1 MSELNTG
8 KGRRSRSFYVWVLVG
23 LLLTAGLVYYAL
35 SSPSDTPT
43 PMRGPRGMM
52 GASKVP
58 VQVATVKTGLIDQT
72 VNAIATVKPLQTVAV
87 RGEVDGVLERIHF
100 NDGQRV
106 KAGDL
111 LAEIDPRTYQVQ
123 LDQARGQLAQSQAQL
138 KGAQQELARHRVL
151 FQQNSIARQALETKE
166 TAVQQ
171 LQAQIKSNQA
181 EVARAQVQLDR
192 TRITAP
198 LDGRLGL
205 RKLDQGNLVSAGN
218 TDGIVVITQV
228 DPIGVEFSLPQNQL
242 SSLLE
247 AMKQSESPL
256 RVSLIDSKAQLLSD
270 KGRLQALDNQID
282 INTGT
287 LRVKAEFDNDD
298 ETLFANQF
306 VNARVFL
313 GQEQGLLIPSHAI
326 QRGSVGTY
334 VYTLDDED
342 KVHIQVVELGTAT
355 LESTLIKTGLKEGDR
370 VVVEGTDRL
379 REGSEVDVMQ
389 QDGQAKEKPA
399 PTDAGAQ
406 AEQDT
411 RSGEGRRPRPASE

>member
-100 NDGQRV
+100 KDGQRV
-106 KAGDL
+106 KAGDV

-247 AMKQSESPL
+247 AMKQSKSPL

>member
-1 MSELNTG
+1 MSELNAG
-8 KGRRSRSFYVWVLVG
+8 RGRRSRSFYVWVVVG
-23 LLLTAGLVYYAL
+23 LLVTAGLVYYAL
-35 SSPSDTPT
+35 SSSSDTAGPL
-43 PMRGPRGMM
+43 RGPRGMM
-52 GASKVP
+52 GATKVP
-58 VQVATVKTGLIDQT
+58 VHVSTVQQGLIDQT

-87 RGEVDGVLERIHF
+87 RGQVDGVLERIYF

-106 KAGDL
+106 KAGEL

-123 LDQARGQLAQSQAQL
+123 LDQARGQLAQNQAQL
-138 KGAQQELARHRVL
+138 KGAQQELQRHRIL
-151 FQQNSIARQALETKE
+151 FQQNSISRQSLETKE

-198 LDGRLGL
+198 LEGRLGL

-218 TDGIVVITQV
+218 TDGIVLITQI

-242 SSLLE
+242 SRLLE
-247 AMKQSESPL
+247 AMRQSESPL
-256 RVSLIDSKAQLLSD
+256 RVTLIDSKGHILSD

-287 LRVKAEFDNDD
+287 LKVKAEFENAD

-313 GQEQGLLIPSHAI
+313 GQDQGLLIPSHAV
-326 QRGSVGTY
+326 QRGAVGTY
-334 VYTLDDED
+334 VYTLDAED

-355 LESTLIKTGLKEGDR
+355 LEQTLVTSGLKEGDR

-379 REGSEVDVMQ
+379 REGSQVEVMN
-389 QDGQAKEKPA
+389 QDGQAVEKPVQA
-399 PTDAGAQ
+399 DAAGTAQ
-406 AEQDT
+406 NPRT
-411 RSGEGRRPRPASE
+411 GEGRRPRPASE

>member
-8 KGRRSRSFYVWVLVG
+8 RGRRSRSFYVWVVVG
-23 LLLTAGLVYYAL
+23 LLVAAGLVYYAL
-35 SSPSDTPT
+35 SSPSITST

-52 GASKVP
+52 GATKVP
-58 VQVATVKTGLIDQT
+58 VQVATVKEGLIDQT

-100 NDGQRV
+100 KDGQRV

-123 LDQARGQLAQSQAQL
+123 LDQARGQLAQNQAQL

-205 RKLDQGNLVSAGN
+205 RKLDQGNLVSAGS
-218 TDGIVVITQV
+218 TDGIVVITQT

-256 RVSLIDSKAQLLSD
+256 RVSLIDSKGQLLSD

-287 LRVKAEFDNDD
+287 LKVKAEFDNAD

-306 VNARVFL
+306 VNSRVFL
-313 GQEQGLLIPSHAI
+313 GQEQGLLIPSHAV

-334 VYTLDDED
+334 VYTLDAED

-355 LESTLIKTGLKEGDR
+355 LELTLIKTGLKEGDR

-379 REGSEVDVMQ
+379 REGSEVEVMQ

-399 PTDAGAQ
+399 PDDAADKP
-406 AEQDT
+406 EQGK
-411 RSGEGRRPRPASE
+411 RPGEGRRPRPASE

>member
-52 GASKVP
+52 GATKVP

-100 NDGQRV
+100 KDGQRV

-287 LRVKAEFDNDD
+287 LRVKAEFDNDN

-406 AEQDT
+406 PEQDT

>member
-8 KGRRSRSFYVWVLVG
+8 RGRRSRSFYVWVLVG
-23 LLLTAGLVYYAL
+23 LLVTAGLVYYAL
-35 SSPSDTPT
+35 SSPSSTPT
-43 PMRGPRGMM
+43 PLRGPRGMM
-52 GASKVP
+52 GATKVP
-58 VQVATVKTGLIDQT
+58 VQVATVKQGLIDQT

-100 NDGQRV
+100 KDGQRV

-123 LDQARGQLAQSQAQL
+123 LDQARGQLAQNQAQL
-138 KGAQQELARHRVL
+138 KGAQQELARHRIL

-205 RKLDQGNLVSAGN
+205 RKLDQGNLVSAGS
-218 TDGIVVITQV
+218 TDGIVVITQT

-247 AMKQSESPL
+247 AMKQSGSPL
-256 RVSLIDSKAQLLSD
+256 RVSLIDSKGQLLSD

-287 LRVKAEFDNDD
+287 LKVKAEFDNAD

-306 VNARVFL
+306 VNSRVFL
-313 GQEQGLLIPSHAI
+313 GQEQGLLIPSHAV

-334 VYTLDDED
+334 VYTLDEED

-379 REGSEVDVMQ
+379 REGSEVEVMQ

-399 PTDAGAQ
+399 PADAA
-406 AEQDT
+406 AKPEQGK
-411 RSGEGRRPRPASE
+411 RPGEGRRPRPASE

>member
-8 KGRRSRSFYVWVLVG
+8 RGRRSRSFYVWVIVG
-23 LLLTAGLVYYAL
+23 LLVTAGLVYYAL
-35 SSPSDTPT
+35 SSSPSQTAN

-52 GASKVP
+52 GLTKVP
-58 VQVATVKTGLIDQT
+58 VQVATVQTGLIDQT
-72 VNAIATVKPLQTVAV
+72 VNAIATVKPLQTVAI

-100 NDGQRV
+100 KDGQRV

-123 LDQARGQLAQSQAQL
+123 LDQARGQLAQNQAQL
-138 KGAQQELARHRVL
+138 KGAQQELQRHRVL

-171 LQAQIKSNQA
+171 LQAQIKASQA

-205 RKLDQGNLVSAGN
+205 RKLDQGNLVSAGS
-218 TDGIVVITQV
+218 TDGIVIITQV

-256 RVSLIDSKAQLLSD
+256 RVSLIDSKGLLLSD

-287 LRVKAEFDNDD
+287 LKVKAEFDNPD

-306 VNARVFL
+306 VNSRVFL
-313 GQEQGLLIPSHAI
+313 GQEQGLLIPSHAV

-334 VYTLDDED
+334 VYTLDAED
-342 KVHIQVVELGTAT
+342 KVHIQVVELGTST
-355 LESTLIKTGLKEGDR
+355 LEATLIKTGLKEGDR

-379 REGSEVDVMQ
+379 REGSEVEVMQ
-389 QDGQAKEKPA
+389 LDGQAKEKPA
-399 PTDAGAQ
+399 Q
-406 AEQDT
+406 ADEAKPEPSKRT
-411 RSGEGRRPRPASE
+411 GEGRRPRPASE

>member
-1 MSELNTG
+1 
-8 KGRRSRSFYVWVLVG
+8 VVVG
-23 LLLTAGLVYYAL
+23 LLVTAGLVYYAL
-35 SSPSDTPT
+35 SSSSDTAGPL
-43 PMRGPRGMM
+43 RGPRGMM
-52 GASKVP
+52 GATKVP
-58 VQVATVKTGLIDQT
+58 VHVSTVQQGLIDQT

-87 RGEVDGVLERIHF
+87 RGQVDGVLERIYF

-106 KAGDL
+106 KAGEL

-123 LDQARGQLAQSQAQL
+123 LDQARGQLAQNQAQL
-138 KGAQQELARHRVL
+138 KGAQQELQRHRIL
-151 FQQNSIARQALETKE
+151 FQQNSISRQSLETKE

-198 LDGRLGL
+198 LEGRLGL

-218 TDGIVVITQV
+218 TDGIVLITQI

-242 SSLLE
+242 SRLLE
-247 AMKQSESPL
+247 AMRQSESPL
-256 RVSLIDSKAQLLSD
+256 RVTLIDSKGQILSD

-287 LRVKAEFDNDD
+287 LKVKAEFENAD

-313 GQEQGLLIPSHAI
+313 GQDQGLLIPSHAV
-326 QRGSVGTY
+326 QRGAVGTY
-334 VYTLDDED
+334 VYTLDAED

-355 LESTLIKTGLKEGDR
+355 LEQTLVTSGLKEGDR

-379 REGSEVDVMQ
+379 REGSQVEVMN
-389 QDGQAKEKPA
+389 QDGQAVEKPVQA
-399 PTDAGAQ
+399 DAAGTAQ
-406 AEQDT
+406 NPRT
-411 RSGEGRRPRPASE
+411 GEGRRPRPASE

>member
-52 GASKVP
+52 GATKVP

-100 NDGQRV
+100 KDGQRV

-192 TRITAP
+192 TRIMAP

>member
-1 MSELNTG
+1 
-8 KGRRSRSFYVWVLVG
+8 
-23 LLLTAGLVYYAL
+23 
-35 SSPSDTPT
+35 
-43 PMRGPRGMM
+43 MRGPRGMM
-52 GASKVP
+52 GATKVP
-58 VQVATVKTGLIDQT
+58 VQVATVQQGLIDQT
-72 VNAIATVKPLQTVAV
+72 LNAIATVKPLQTVAI
-87 RGEVDGVLERIHF
+87 RGEVDGVLERVHF
-100 NDGQRV
+100 KDGQRV

-123 LDQARGQLAQSQAQL
+123 LDQARGQLAQNQAQL

-171 LQAQIKSNQA
+171 LQAQIKANQA

-205 RKLDQGNLVSAGN
+205 RKLDQGNLVSAAN
-218 TDGIVVITQV
+218 TDGIVIITQV

-242 SSLLE
+242 SNLLG
-247 AMKQSESPL
+247 AMRQNESPL
-256 RVSLIDSKAQLLSD
+256 RVSLIDSTGQLLSD

-282 INTGT
+282 IGTGT
-287 LRVKAEFDNDD
+287 LKVKAEFDNAD

-306 VNARVFL
+306 VNSRVFL
-313 GQEQGLLIPSHAI
+313 GQEQGLLIPSHAV

-334 VYTLDDED
+334 VYTLDTED

-379 REGSEVDVMQ
+379 REGSEVEVMQ
-389 QDGQAKEKPA
+389 KDGQAQEKVATP
-399 PTDAGAQ
+399 DAAKPEPGKR
-406 AEQDT
+406 T
-411 RSGEGRRPRPASE
+411 GEGRRPRPASE

>member
-52 GASKVP
+52 GATKVP

-287 LRVKAEFDNDD
+287 LRVKAEFDNDN

>member
-100 NDGQRV
+100 KDGQRV
-106 KAGDL
+106 KAGDV

-247 AMKQSESPL
+247 AMKQSKSPL

-411 RSGEGRRPRPASE
+411 RSGEARRPRPASE

>member
-1 MSELNTG
+1 
-8 KGRRSRSFYVWVLVG
+8 
-23 LLLTAGLVYYAL
+23 
-35 SSPSDTPT
+35 
-43 PMRGPRGMM
+43 
-52 GASKVP
+52 
-58 VQVATVKTGLIDQT
+58 
-72 VNAIATVKPLQTVAV
+72 
-87 RGEVDGVLERIHF
+87 
-100 NDGQRV
+100 
-106 KAGDL
+106 
-111 LAEIDPRTYQVQ
+111 
-123 LDQARGQLAQSQAQL
+123 
-138 KGAQQELARHRVL
+138 RHRVL

-287 LRVKAEFDNDD
+287 LRVKAEFDNDN

>member
-52 GASKVP
+52 GATKVP

-100 NDGQRV
+100 KDGQRV

-287 LRVKAEFDNDD
+287 LRVKAEFDNDN